1 MFCKNCGAQIPD
13 GSVFCT
19 ECGTRV
25 QEEPVQEPV
34 QEEPVA
40 QEPIQEEPVQ
50 QEYVPPV
57 QPEYTPVEQPVYTA
71 EPQPASGD
79 LNDTPILI
87 TGILAIALCWTGIGG
102 LICAIICMSKVKKF
116 LAAGGV
122 LAGKA
127 KVGKILGTVGL
138 ILSILYMVFW
148 VIYFFVIIIGIIGSA
163 INSSSGLLDF

>member
-50 QEYVPPV
+50 PEYVQQEYV
-57 QPEYTPVEQPVYTA
+57 PVEQPVYTA

-87 TGILAIALCWTGIGG
+87 TGILALALCGTGIGG
-102 LICAIICMSKVKKF
+102 LICGSRGHDGDPLTCKFAKCLIYPQLPRSFAI
-116 LAAGGV
+116 
-122 LAGKA
+122 
-127 KVGKILGTVGL
+127 KIT
-138 ILSILYMVFW
+138 
-148 VIYFFVIIIGIIGSA
+148 
-163 INSSSGLLDF
+163 

>member
-25 QEEPVQEPV
+25 QEEPVQE
-34 QEEPVA
+34 EPVA

-50 QEYVPPV
+50 PEYV

-148 VIYFFVIIIGIIGSA
+148 VIYALYFIILA
-163 INSSSGLLDF
+163 IVAAAGGLSNYSSSYWY

>member
-1 MFCKNCGAQIPD
+1 M
-13 GSVFCT
+13 
-19 ECGTRV
+19 
-25 QEEPVQEPV
+25 
-34 QEEPVA
+34 
-40 QEPIQEEPVQ
+40 
-50 QEYVPPV
+50 
-57 QPEYTPVEQPVYTA
+57 YTA

-102 LICAIICMSKVKKF
+102 LICAIINKSKVKKF

-148 VIYFFVIIIGIIGSA
+148 VIYALYFIILA
-163 INSSSGLLDF
+163 IVAAAGGLSNYSSSYWY

>member
-34 QEEPVA
+34 QEEPV
-40 QEPIQEEPVQ
+40 QP
-50 QEYVPPV
+50 EYVPPVQEPV

-102 LICAIICMSKVKKF
+102 LICAIINKSKVKKF

-138 ILSILYMVFW
+138 ILSILYIVFW
-148 VIYFFVIIIGIIGSA
+148 VGYICWWIIWTIIAAAGGLS
-163 INSSSGLLDF
+163 NYTSSYWY

>member
-50 QEYVPPV
+50 PEYVQQEYV
-57 QPEYTPVEQPVYTA
+57 PVEQPVYTA

-87 TGILAIALCWTGIGG
+87 TGILALALCGTGIGG
-102 LICAIICMSKVKKF
+102 LIC
-116 LAAGGV
+116 
-122 LAGKA
+122 
-127 KVGKILGTVGL
+127 
-138 ILSILYMVFW
+138 
-148 VIYFFVIIIGIIGSA
+148 GS
-163 INSSSGLLDF
+163 